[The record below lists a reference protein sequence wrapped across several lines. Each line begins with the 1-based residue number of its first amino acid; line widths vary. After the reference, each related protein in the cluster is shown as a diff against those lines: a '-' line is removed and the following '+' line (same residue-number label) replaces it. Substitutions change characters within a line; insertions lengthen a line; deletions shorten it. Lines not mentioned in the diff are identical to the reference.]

1 MRKTFAPQPTLG
13 SHSISSI
20 QIPTKCRDEFPQFL
34 RAMQHIYTT
43 IELRDKVL
51 GLLKTKICT
60 KKRTGRQGMDL
71 WTIFVLA
78 GARLCLNT
86 DFDRL
91 HYLSNND
98 NLLRQMLGV
107 QDGIVRGR
115 EFELQTIIDN
125 VSLLDETTLR
135 EINLI
140 LVEAGHK
147 IVKKKETEALHV
159 KIDSFVVEANVHFPT
174 DYNLLYD
181 SGRKCL
187 DVLGY
192 LIENNSAY
200 GKGWRKREDWRD
212 KLKNKMLTLSRSS
225 ADKSKNRATR
235 LKKSAVEYLVVARQL
250 SDKLDTIKPLGD
262 LTLAEKVIFVQLDY
276 YRAMLRKHI
285 DLVNRRLLKGEKIP
299 QEEKIFSIFE
309 PWVEWIS
316 KGKAHRQVELGKP
329 ACIATDQW
337 HFAIDWLVADHQ
349 SDNEM
354 LIIILDSIRKRF
366 QVSGCSGDK
375 GFYSKENV
383 ELVELFDM
391 KAVIPKKGKLSLS
404 DQLRESEPA
413 FMKLRRKHSAIES
426 NINEFEHRGL
436 DRCLDKGIY
445 GLQRYVGLAV
455 IAYNHRRVGKILLD
469 QDRKAA
475 ERNAVKRRLAA

>member
-1 MRKTFAPQPTLG
+1 MTLG
-13 SHSISSI
+13 SLPIADI

-43 IELRDKVL
+43 VELRDRVF

-60 KKRTGRQGMDL
+60 KKCTGRQGMDL

-86 DFDRL
+86 DYDDL
-91 HYLSNND
+91 HYRSNQD

-115 EFELQTIIDN
+115 EFERQTIIDN
-125 VSLLDETTLR
+125 VSLLDDATLR
-135 EINLI
+135 DINRI
-140 LVEAGHK
+140 IVEAGHK
-147 IVKKKETEALHV
+147 IVKKKETEALHI
-159 KIDSFVVEANVHFPT
+159 KIDSFVVEANVHYPT

-187 DVLGY
+187 DVLGH
-192 LIENNSAY
+192 LIEHNSAY
-200 GKGWRKREDWRD
+200 SIGWRKIDDWRC
-212 KLKNKMLTLSRSS
+212 KLKNRMLTLSRCS
-225 ADKSKNRATR
+225 ADKSKNRESR
-235 LKKSAVEYLVVARQL
+235 LKKSAEAYVDVAGQL
-250 SDKLDTIKPLGD
+250 SDKLDKINPLGELS
-262 LTLAEKVIFVQLDY
+262 LTEMVIFVQLDY
-276 YRAMLRKHI
+276 YREMLGKHI
-285 DLVNRRLLKGEKIP
+285 DLVDRRLLRGEKIP

-316 KGKAHRQVELGKP
+316 KGKSHQLVELGKP

-337 HFAIDWLVADHQ
+337 HFAVDWLVADHQ
-349 SDNEM
+349 PDNKLL
-354 LIIILDSIRKRF
+354 LIMLDSIRKHY

-383 ELVELFDM
+383 ELIELFDM

-404 DQLRESEPA
+404 DQQREGEPA
-413 FMKLRRKHSAIES
+413 FMKFRRKHSAIES
-426 NINEFEHRGL
+426 NINELEHRGL
-436 DRCLDKGIY
+436 DRCPDKGMN
-445 GLQRYVGLAV
+445 GLQRYVGWAV
-455 IAYNHRRVGKILLD
+455 IAYNLRRVGKLLLD
-469 QDRKAA
+469 QDRKAD
-475 ERNAVKRRLAA
+475 ERHAVKRRQAA